1 MKLFEFKKYINK
13 ILNEEEFLNQK
24 TNYLTY
30 DKLSP
35 EVKKNIDK
43 NITVGVSFVKKDG
56 SVRHM
61 AFRRFL
67 KAYEH
72 STAEKTDA
80 QIHKSVN
87 NNMINVYDT
96 NTYIQL
102 LKSSGDEK
110 IAAKGSYRFIK
121 FDSVMAFLAGGQ
133 LYDMRTIN
141 NIQERFGDEVYNEL
155 SPKMKL
161 VLQRDVQETDN
172 NL

>member
-1 MKLFEFKKYINK
+1 MKIINIIREIIK
-13 ILNEEEFLNQK
+13 EGFDY
-24 TNYLTY
+24 TNTDNFLTY
-30 DKLSP
+30 ENLPP
-35 EVKKNIDK
+35 EVKKNISK

-56 SVRHM
+56 SIRHM

-72 STAEKTDA
+72 STIEKTDA
-80 QIHKSVN
+80 QKNKSVN
-87 NNMINVYDT
+87 NNMMNVYDT

-102 LKSSGDEK
+102 LKSTGDEK
-110 IAAKGSYRFIK
+110 LAAKGSYK
-121 FDSVMAFLAGGQ
+121 FFKFETVLAFLTGGQ

-141 NIQERFGDEVYNEL
+141 KIRERFGDEIYNEL

-161 VLQRDVQETDN
+161 VLQRDVQETDT

>member
-1 MKLFEFKKYINK
+1 MKLRQLIRQIINEGFDFA
-13 ILNEEEFLNQK
+13 NPNNF
-24 TNYLTY
+24 LTY
-30 DKLSP
+30 DKLPP
-35 EVKKNIDK
+35 EVKKNIDR

-80 QIHKSVN
+80 QKNKSVN
-87 NNMINVYDT
+87 NNMMNIYDT

-102 LKSSGDEK
+102 LKSTGDEK
-110 IAAKGSYRFIK
+110 VAAKGSYK
-121 FDSVMAFLAGGQ
+121 FFKFETVLAFLAGGQ
-133 LYDMRTIN
+133 LYDMRAIN
-141 NIQERFGDEVYNEL
+141 NIRERFGEELYNEL

-161 VLQRDVQETDN
+161 VLQRDVEETDT

>member
-1 MKLFEFKKYINK
+1 MNLRK
-13 ILNEEEFLNQK
+13 IIQEIISEGFDF
-24 TNYLTY
+24 TNPNNFLTY
-30 DKLSP
+30 DKLP
-35 EVKKNIDK
+35 AEVKKNINR

-56 SVRHM
+56 TVRHM

-80 QIHKSVN
+80 QAHKSVN
-87 NNMINVYDT
+87 NDMMNVYDT
-96 NTYIQL
+96 NAYIQL
-102 LKSSGDEK
+102 LKSGKDDK
-110 IAAKGSYRFIK
+110 MAAKGSYK
-121 FDSVMAFLAGGQ
+121 FVKFETVLAFLAGGQ

-141 NIQERFGDEVYNEL
+141 NIRERFGDEVYNEL

-161 VLQRDVQETDN
+161 VLQRDVEETDT